1 MKCMGQK
8 FPVHSPHTYNQ
19 VICHLRIP
27 VWFCMT
33 CMFVSKLFSAMQD
46 NQQKIILE
54 TKHDENRHS
63 SLPIIVH
70 VSNIWSFNIWSTLL
84 CFNLEGT
91 LKRKKMYTLFLP
103 LLYSYILAIKVFTT
117 LFQRTMHI

>member
-1 MKCMGQK
+1 MHGAKVSSTWSTSIQSSYMSSK
-8 FPVHSPHTYNQ
+8 NPRLVY
-19 VICHLRIP
+19 VI
-27 VWFCMT
+27 T
-33 CMFVSKLFSAMQD
+33 CKFVSKLFSAMQD

-84 CFNLEGT
+84 CLNLEGT

-117 LFQRTMHI
+117 LSPRTMHI

>member
-1 MKCMGQK
+1 MGQK
-8 FPVHSPHTYNQ
+8 FPVHGPHPYNQ

-27 VWFCMT
+27 VWYVIT
-33 CMFVSKLFSAMQD
+33 CKFVSKLFSAMQD

-84 CFNLEGT
+84 CLNLEGT

-117 LFQRTMHI
+117 LFPRTMHI